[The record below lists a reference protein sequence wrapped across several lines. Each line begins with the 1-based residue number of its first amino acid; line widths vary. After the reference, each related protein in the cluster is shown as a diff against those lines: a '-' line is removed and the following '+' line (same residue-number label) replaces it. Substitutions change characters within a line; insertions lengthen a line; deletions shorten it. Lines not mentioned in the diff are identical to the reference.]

1 MKNSEIICKAGRGRQ
16 QGFNLIEVLVAMML
30 ISIVLFSICSLLVYS
45 SSTMNKTR
53 GQTESTVRL
62 YGLAE
67 LIDTLSGAEIVNTNI
82 VKGAYDSPLKI
93 AIGNSDSIVIHSN
106 DRCTEI
112 SDRNRTSDYK
122 TLTDSI
128 DTWYKAAVASDPGQK
143 VSFIAII
150 SKSELKDAD
159 GNSLPSSAS
168 GSDGPYVAELTIFRM
183 PFGAETKSDEKGCFK
198 FNDGPADAMATTVS
212 GYRNDI
218 AESVKKR
225 AEGNDSTHLSE
236 GTYSTVT
243 VMLGY

>member
-82 VKGAYDSPLKI
+82 VKGAYDSPLKM

-150 SKSELKDAD
+150 SKSELKNAD

-168 GSDGPYVAELTIFRM
+168 GSV